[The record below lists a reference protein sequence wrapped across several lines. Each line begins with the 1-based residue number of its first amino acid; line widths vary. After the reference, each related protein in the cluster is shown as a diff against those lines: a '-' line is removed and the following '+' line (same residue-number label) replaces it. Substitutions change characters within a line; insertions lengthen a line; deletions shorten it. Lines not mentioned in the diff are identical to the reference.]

1 MKVLLSFEWTARKR
15 PHFPGDLNLA
25 KIVLFILLV
34 ILVATFC
41 TLNRQEISL
50 RYFFGW
56 NTALFP
62 LFLLLLASLIIGM
75 VVGFLIGWIGRW
87 NLRNE
92 ARHLGK
98 QLKALREEIENLTPK
113 EQGSAPPPRTPEVNK
128 PPLS

>member
-1 MKVLLSFEWTARKR
+1 VTCKKS

-25 KIVLFILLV
+25 KIVLFILSV

-62 LFLLLLASLIIGM
+62 LFLLLLASLILGM
-75 VVGFLIGWIGRW
+75 VAGFLIGWIGRW
-87 NLRNE
+87 NLRTE
-92 ARHLGK
+92 ARHLRK
-98 QLKALREEIENLTPK
+98 QLKALEGEIENLTPK
-113 EQGSAPPPRTPEVNK
+113 EEGSAPSPQTSEVNK
-128 PPLS
+128 PPSS